1 MKPVIAY
8 DIPIV
13 IINKIN
19 FKCCPWNIMP
29 ELEEI
34 SMIIEEL
41 SWSWHPTADVEVKF
55 HNYRSKQKYH
65 KWVKPGSF
73 LYVSLTAALVTFM
86 RKPEPQLSKQEVD
99 ALNTISSQMD
109 NICKNSSYNDMYI
122 DFLETLKLWQEMEDF

>member
-1 MKPVIAY
+1 
-8 DIPIV
+8 
-13 IINKIN
+13 
-19 FKCCPWNIMP
+19 MP

-55 HNYRSKQKYH
+55 QTYRSKQKYH

-99 ALNTISSQMD
+99 ALNTISSQME
-109 NICKNSSYNDMYI
+109 NVCKNSSYNDMYI